1 MFSPKKKPISNDK
14 QNIPIISL
22 ENETPAYLLKD
33 FKVAVNQTDFMKL
46 KEDSSQNIG
55 IFDDVIPLL
64 YKNNKNI
71 YYVKVIEKKN
81 IINTQYQNILNQIY
95 KINNKQ
101 KNTNINVYDYI
112 LNLQTHWED
121 TERLFLVF
129 SGIKRYTSLGN
140 LLKNHSKNLTEENII
155 AIFRQ
160 ILEIV
165 FILQENNIYGC
176 NLYID
181 SFIFDKLSKTVK
193 LTDLGFS
200 KFYKSNRII
209 NDNKLQDGFEFN
221 DYVSP
226 EFIAKMNDSSNI
238 YSQDKFKNVYYDI
251 WQLGIL
257 FYKIA
262 TFGESPY
269 GDAQNENLKESIMN
283 KNINYSKLN
292 NYSPQISQIIDKM
305 LQTAPNNR
313 YTIDKLLNLEIFK
326 SLNRIPLIMIT
337 PKNEEKPITM
347 NMVINEK
354 EKNKDKLDIASA
366 FEKMEALLK
375 SSKGAKNLVNYEE
388 DEKNQNEKKSIRNS
402 NKNILKQVK
411 IQGNLV
417 NDKTTMISQEIYP
430 DGSVIP
436 IFKNKFLNK
445 FNNVDINLVLDLS
458 NKLTMLEKE
467 YKKLDENKLA
477 VYNITNY
484 VNNNI
489 KELNYIDNENI
500 ETLIKKFN
508 NLQLSKI
515 ETNDLY
521 EEMLR
526 NKDEFAK
533 DKFKALI
540 SNLIY
545 EIKRLEIELDQEKLI
560 GEKLRK
566 KIKEQEKKNMDL
578 KIEVQEKV
586 EFYEKKIELLEEVIF
601 NVDNKNN
608 KEDLKNNLIFQALTN
623 SIKNFTDINI
633 KLKESLEENISKFKE
648 NKKNWLLDMI
658 KAKEN
663 FRNEIQ
669 MYLQKAV
676 EPPKIYNFEKKE
688 NKDVSNKNKSDEKIE
703 ELKRK
708 ITELNDLV
716 KEQKILIDNNT
727 NLIKELKKEIKSK
740 EEKNEKGKE
749 KIKEKYDFAI
759 VLYDFNGTNSDELT
773 IHKDDILIVTN
784 WYIKNGWT
792 LGYKRN
798 NPNEK
803 GIFPSVLVRQY
814 FEG

>member
-81 IINTQYQNILNQIY
+81 IINNQYQNILNQIY

-140 LLKNHSKNLTEENII
+140 LLKNHSQNLTEENII

-347 NMVINEK
+347 NMVISEK

-500 ETLIKKFN
+500 DTLIKKFN

-740 EEKNEKGKE
+740 EEKNEELTRLLNNKE
-749 KIKEKYDFAI
+749 KEKEK
-759 VLYDFNGTNSDELT
+759 
-773 IHKDDILIVTN
+773 
-784 WYIKNGWT
+784 
-792 LGYKRN
+792 
-798 NPNEK
+798 EK
-803 GIFPSVLVRQY
+803 ETSK
-814 FEG
+814 

>member
-140 LLKNHSKNLTEENII
+140 LLKNHSKHLTEENII

-193 LTDLGFS
+193 MTDLGFS

-347 NMVINEK
+347 NMVISEK

-740 EEKNEKGKE
+740 EEKNEELTRLLNNKE
-749 KIKEKYDFAI
+749 KEKEK
-759 VLYDFNGTNSDELT
+759 
-773 IHKDDILIVTN
+773 
-784 WYIKNGWT
+784 
-792 LGYKRN
+792 
-798 NPNEK
+798 EK
-803 GIFPSVLVRQY
+803 ETSK
-814 FEG
+814 

>member
-140 LLKNHSKNLTEENII
+140 LLKNHSQNLTEENII

-347 NMVINEK
+347 NMVISEK

-500 ETLIKKFN
+500 DTLIKKFN

-740 EEKNEKGKE
+740 EEKNEELTRLLNNKE
-749 KIKEKYDFAI
+749 KEKEK
-759 VLYDFNGTNSDELT
+759 
-773 IHKDDILIVTN
+773 
-784 WYIKNGWT
+784 
-792 LGYKRN
+792 
-798 NPNEK
+798 EK
-803 GIFPSVLVRQY
+803 ETSK
-814 FEG
+814 

>member
-101 KNTNINVYDYI
+101 KNKNINVYDYI

-160 ILEIV
+160 ILEIA

-193 LTDLGFS
+193 MTDLGFS

-388 DEKNQNEKKSIRNS
+388 NEKNQNEKKSIRNS

-500 ETLIKKFN
+500 DTLIKKFN

-740 EEKNEKGKE
+740 EEKNEELTRLLNNKE
-749 KIKEKYDFAI
+749 KEKEK
-759 VLYDFNGTNSDELT
+759 
-773 IHKDDILIVTN
+773 
-784 WYIKNGWT
+784 
-792 LGYKRN
+792 
-798 NPNEK
+798 EK
-803 GIFPSVLVRQY
+803 ETSK
-814 FEG
+814 

>member
-375 SSKGAKNLVNYEE
+375 SSKGAKNLVNYED

-740 EEKNEKGKE
+740 EEKNEELTRLLNNKE
-749 KIKEKYDFAI
+749 KEKEK
-759 VLYDFNGTNSDELT
+759 
-773 IHKDDILIVTN
+773 
-784 WYIKNGWT
+784 
-792 LGYKRN
+792 
-798 NPNEK
+798 EK
-803 GIFPSVLVRQY
+803 ETSK
-814 FEG
+814 

>member
-740 EEKNEKGKE
+740 EEKNEELTRLLNNKE
-749 KIKEKYDFAI
+749 KEKEK
-759 VLYDFNGTNSDELT
+759 
-773 IHKDDILIVTN
+773 
-784 WYIKNGWT
+784 
-792 LGYKRN
+792 
-798 NPNEK
+798 EK
-803 GIFPSVLVRQY
+803 ETSK
-814 FEG
+814 

>member
-140 LLKNHSKNLTEENII
+140 LLKNHSKHLTEENII

-347 NMVINEK
+347 NMVISEK

-740 EEKNEKGKE
+740 EEKNEELTRLLNNKE
-749 KIKEKYDFAI
+749 KEKEK
-759 VLYDFNGTNSDELT
+759 
-773 IHKDDILIVTN
+773 
-784 WYIKNGWT
+784 
-792 LGYKRN
+792 
-798 NPNEK
+798 EK
-803 GIFPSVLVRQY
+803 ETSK
-814 FEG
+814 

>member
-740 EEKNEKGKE
+740 
-749 KIKEKYDFAI
+749 
-759 VLYDFNGTNSDELT
+759 
-773 IHKDDILIVTN
+773 
-784 WYIKNGWT
+784 
-792 LGYKRN
+792 
-798 NPNEK
+798 
-803 GIFPSVLVRQY
+803 
-814 FEG
+814 

>member
-121 TERLFLVF
+121 NERLFLVF

-181 SFIFDKLSKTVK
+181 SFIFDKLTKTVK

-740 EEKNEKGKE
+740 EEKNEELTRLLNNKE
-749 KIKEKYDFAI
+749 KEKEK
-759 VLYDFNGTNSDELT
+759 
-773 IHKDDILIVTN
+773 
-784 WYIKNGWT
+784 
-792 LGYKRN
+792 
-798 NPNEK
+798 EK
-803 GIFPSVLVRQY
+803 ETSK
-814 FEG
+814 

>member
-347 NMVINEK
+347 NMVISEK

-740 EEKNEKGKE
+740 EEKNEELTRLLNNKE
-749 KIKEKYDFAI
+749 KEKEK
-759 VLYDFNGTNSDELT
+759 
-773 IHKDDILIVTN
+773 
-784 WYIKNGWT
+784 
-792 LGYKRN
+792 
-798 NPNEK
+798 EK
-803 GIFPSVLVRQY
+803 ETSK
-814 FEG
+814 

>member
-1 MFSPKKKPISNDK
+1 MFSPKKKPASSENK
-14 QNIPIISL
+14 NIPSISL
-22 ENETPAYLLKD
+22 DNETPCHLLKD
-33 FKVAVNQTDFMKL
+33 FKVPVNQTDFMKL
-46 KEDSSQNIG
+46 KEEPSQNIG
-55 IFDDVIPLL
+55 FFDDIMPLL

-81 IINTQYQNILNQIY
+81 ILNGQYKNILNQIY
-95 KINNKQ
+95 KLNNNKL
-101 KNTNINVYDYI
+101 KNKNINIYDYI

-129 SGIKRYTSLGN
+129 SGIKRYSLLEN
-140 LLKNHSKNLTEENII
+140 LLKHNTENITEENII
-155 AIFRQ
+155 QIYRQ
-160 ILEIV
+160 ILQVVEI
-165 FILQENNIYGC
+165 LHENKIYGC
-176 NLYID
+176 NLFLD
-181 SFIFDKLSKTVK
+181 CFIYDKISKTIK
-193 LTDLGFS
+193 FTDIGFS

-209 NDNKLQDGFEFN
+209 YKNKLQNGFEFN
-221 DYVSP
+221 DYFPP
-226 EFIAKMNDSSNI
+226 EFIAKMNDSSSNI
-238 YSQDKFKNVYYDI
+238 YEQEKLKNSYYDI

-262 TFGESPY
+262 SFGESPF
-269 GDAQNENLKESIMN
+269 GDAQNENLKENIMN
-283 KNINYSKLN
+283 KNINYSKLDK
-292 NYSPQISQIIDKM
+292 YSSQISQIIDKM
-305 LQTAPNNR
+305 LQVVPISR
-313 YTIDKLLNLEIFK
+313 YNIEQLLNLDIFK
-326 SLNRIPLIMIT
+326 SFNKIPLIMINT
-337 PKNEEKPITM
+337 KNEEKPITWD
-347 NMVINEK
+347 MVNK
-354 EKNKDKLDIASA
+354 EKNKNKDMKINMASTLDN
-366 FEKMEALLK
+366 METK
-375 SSKGAKNLVNYEE
+375 IKGNKEADNIINNEE
-388 DEKNQNEKKSIRNS
+388 DEKNQSEGISLKNS
-402 NKNILKQVK
+402 NKNILNQIK

-430 DGSVIP
+430 EGSVIP

-445 FNNVDINLVLDLS
+445 FNNVDMNLVLDLS

-467 YKKLDENKLA
+467 YKKLGENKLA

-489 KELNYIDNENI
+489 KELNAIDNESI
-500 ETLIKKFN
+500 DTLIKKFN

-526 NKDEFAK
+526 NKDEFSK

-601 NVDNKNN
+601 NVDNKSAS
-608 KEDLKNNLIFQALTN
+608 KDDLKNNLIFQALTN
-623 SIKNFTDINI
+623 SIKNFTDVNL
-633 KLKESLEENISKFKE
+633 KLKASIEENMTKFKE
-648 NKKNWLLDMI
+648 NKKFWLQDMI

-669 MYLQKAV
+669 LYLQKAI

-703 ELKRK
+703 ELKRR
-708 ITELNDLV
+708 ITELNDIV

-727 NLIKELKKEIKSK
+727 NFIKDLKKEIKNK
-740 EEKNEKGKE
+740 EEKNEELLKLLKNKE
-749 KIKEKYDFAI
+749 E
-759 VLYDFNGTNSDELT
+759 T
-773 IHKDDILIVTN
+773 
-784 WYIKNGWT
+784 
-792 LGYKRN
+792 
-798 NPNEK
+798 P
-803 GIFPSVLVRQY
+803 Q
-814 FEG
+814 

>member
-608 KEDLKNNLIFQALTN
+608 IEDLKNNLIFQALTN

-740 EEKNEKGKE
+740 EEKNEELTRLLNNKE
-749 KIKEKYDFAI
+749 KEKEK
-759 VLYDFNGTNSDELT
+759 
-773 IHKDDILIVTN
+773 
-784 WYIKNGWT
+784 
-792 LGYKRN
+792 
-798 NPNEK
+798 EK
-803 GIFPSVLVRQY
+803 ETSK
-814 FEG
+814 

>member
-181 SFIFDKLSKTVK
+181 SFIFDKLTKTVK

-347 NMVINEK
+347 NMVISEK

-740 EEKNEKGKE
+740 EEKNEELTRLLNNKE
-749 KIKEKYDFAI
+749 KEKEK
-759 VLYDFNGTNSDELT
+759 
-773 IHKDDILIVTN
+773 
-784 WYIKNGWT
+784 
-792 LGYKRN
+792 
-798 NPNEK
+798 EK
-803 GIFPSVLVRQY
+803 ETSK
-814 FEG
+814 

>member
-417 NDKTTMISQEIYP
+417 NDKTTVISQEIYP

-740 EEKNEKGKE
+740 EEKNEELTRLLNNKE
-749 KIKEKYDFAI
+749 KEKEK
-759 VLYDFNGTNSDELT
+759 
-773 IHKDDILIVTN
+773 
-784 WYIKNGWT
+784 
-792 LGYKRN
+792 
-798 NPNEK
+798 EK
-803 GIFPSVLVRQY
+803 ETSK
-814 FEG
+814 

>member
-181 SFIFDKLSKTVK
+181 SFIFDKLTKTVK

-500 ETLIKKFN
+500 DTLIKKFN

-740 EEKNEKGKE
+740 EEKNEELTRLLNNKE
-749 KIKEKYDFAI
+749 KEKEK
-759 VLYDFNGTNSDELT
+759 
-773 IHKDDILIVTN
+773 
-784 WYIKNGWT
+784 
-792 LGYKRN
+792 
-798 NPNEK
+798 EK
-803 GIFPSVLVRQY
+803 ETSK
-814 FEG
+814 

>member
-193 LTDLGFS
+193 MTDLGFS

-347 NMVINEK
+347 NMVISEK

-740 EEKNEKGKE
+740 EEKNEELTRLLNNKE
-749 KIKEKYDFAI
+749 KEKEK
-759 VLYDFNGTNSDELT
+759 
-773 IHKDDILIVTN
+773 
-784 WYIKNGWT
+784 
-792 LGYKRN
+792 
-798 NPNEK
+798 EK
-803 GIFPSVLVRQY
+803 ETSK
-814 FEG
+814 

>member
-71 YYVKVIEKKN
+71 YYIKIIEKKN

-193 LTDLGFS
+193 MTDLGFS
-200 KFYKSNRII
+200 KFYKSNKII

-347 NMVINEK
+347 NMVISEK

-545 EIKRLEIELDQEKLI
+545 EIKRLEIELDQEKLM

-740 EEKNEKGKE
+740 EEKNEELTRLLNNKE
-749 KIKEKYDFAI
+749 KEKEK
-759 VLYDFNGTNSDELT
+759 
-773 IHKDDILIVTN
+773 
-784 WYIKNGWT
+784 
-792 LGYKRN
+792 
-798 NPNEK
+798 EK
-803 GIFPSVLVRQY
+803 ETSK
-814 FEG
+814 

>member
-347 NMVINEK
+347 NMVISEK

-445 FNNVDINLVLDLS
+445 FNNVDINLILDLS

-740 EEKNEKGKE
+740 EEKNEELTRLLNNKE
-749 KIKEKYDFAI
+749 KEKEK
-759 VLYDFNGTNSDELT
+759 
-773 IHKDDILIVTN
+773 
-784 WYIKNGWT
+784 
-792 LGYKRN
+792 
-798 NPNEK
+798 EK
-803 GIFPSVLVRQY
+803 ETSK
-814 FEG
+814 

>member
-347 NMVINEK
+347 NMVISEK

-566 KIKEQEKKNMDL
+566 KIKEQEKKNMKKKKKKKKKKNMDL

-716 KEQKILIDNNT
+716 KEQKILIDNNN

-740 EEKNEKGKE
+740 EEKNEELTRLLNNKE
-749 KIKEKYDFAI
+749 KEKEK
-759 VLYDFNGTNSDELT
+759 
-773 IHKDDILIVTN
+773 
-784 WYIKNGWT
+784 
-792 LGYKRN
+792 
-798 NPNEK
+798 EK
-803 GIFPSVLVRQY
+803 ETSK
-814 FEG
+814 

>member
-121 TERLFLVF
+121 NERLFLVF

-740 EEKNEKGKE
+740 EEKNEELTRLLNNKE
-749 KIKEKYDFAI
+749 KEKEK
-759 VLYDFNGTNSDELT
+759 
-773 IHKDDILIVTN
+773 
-784 WYIKNGWT
+784 
-792 LGYKRN
+792 
-798 NPNEK
+798 EK
-803 GIFPSVLVRQY
+803 ETSK
-814 FEG
+814 

>member
-269 GDAQNENLKESIMN
+269 GDAKNENLKESIMN

-740 EEKNEKGKE
+740 EEKNEELTRLLNNKE
-749 KIKEKYDFAI
+749 KEKEK
-759 VLYDFNGTNSDELT
+759 
-773 IHKDDILIVTN
+773 
-784 WYIKNGWT
+784 
-792 LGYKRN
+792 
-798 NPNEK
+798 EK
-803 GIFPSVLVRQY
+803 ETSK
-814 FEG
+814 

>member
-193 LTDLGFS
+193 MTDLGFS

-740 EEKNEKGKE
+740 EEKNEELTRLLNNKE
-749 KIKEKYDFAI
+749 KEKEK
-759 VLYDFNGTNSDELT
+759 
-773 IHKDDILIVTN
+773 
-784 WYIKNGWT
+784 
-792 LGYKRN
+792 
-798 NPNEK
+798 EK
-803 GIFPSVLVRQY
+803 ETSK
-814 FEG
+814 

>member
-500 ETLIKKFN
+500 DTLIKKFN

-740 EEKNEKGKE
+740 EEKNEELTRLLNNKE
-749 KIKEKYDFAI
+749 KEKEK
-759 VLYDFNGTNSDELT
+759 
-773 IHKDDILIVTN
+773 
-784 WYIKNGWT
+784 
-792 LGYKRN
+792 
-798 NPNEK
+798 EK
-803 GIFPSVLVRQY
+803 ETSK
-814 FEG
+814 

>member
-33 FKVAVNQTDFMKL
+33 FKVAVNQTDFLKL

-101 KNTNINVYDYI
+101 KNTNTNVYDYI

-740 EEKNEKGKE
+740 EEKNEELTRLLNNKE
-749 KIKEKYDFAI
+749 KEKEK
-759 VLYDFNGTNSDELT
+759 
-773 IHKDDILIVTN
+773 
-784 WYIKNGWT
+784 
-792 LGYKRN
+792 
-798 NPNEK
+798 EK
-803 GIFPSVLVRQY
+803 ETSK
-814 FEG
+814 

>member
-181 SFIFDKLSKTVK
+181 SFIFDKLTKTVK

-740 EEKNEKGKE
+740 EEKNEELTRLLNNKE
-749 KIKEKYDFAI
+749 KEKEK
-759 VLYDFNGTNSDELT
+759 
-773 IHKDDILIVTN
+773 
-784 WYIKNGWT
+784 
-792 LGYKRN
+792 
-798 NPNEK
+798 EK
-803 GIFPSVLVRQY
+803 ETSK
-814 FEG
+814 